1 MQRVPFGGAD
11 RLIPLLDDA
20 VRRESTSA
28 TTLKVKDSL
37 KDLINAGAIDLPA
50 EVQRPGAEA
59 YGRHLLYR
67 SDELAYVVVAMA
79 WGAGQGTPIHDH
91 AGVWCVEG
99 VWRGELEVTQY
110 DLRERQ
116 GDRYRFER
124 QERFNARPGDS
135 GALIPPYEYH
145 TLANLQPDSTT
156 VTIHVYGRD
165 LDDCCIFEPLADA
178 DWYQRRVKDLRYD
191 N

>member
-1 MQRVPFGGAD
+1 MQRVSFGGDD
-11 RLIPLLDDA
+11 RLIPLLDGA
-20 VRRESTSA
+20 VRRDTTAA
-28 TTLKVKDSL
+28 TTLEVKDAL
-37 KDLINAGAIDLPA
+37 KDLINAGVIDLPA
-50 EVQRPGAEA
+50 AVQRPGAES

-67 SDELAYVVVAMA
+67 SDALGYVVVAMA

-110 DLRERQ
+110 DLREQ
-116 GDRYRFER
+116 DGERYRFDR

-145 TLANLQPDSTT
+145 TLANLRPDETT

-165 LDDCCIFEPLADA
+165 LNDCCIFEPLAGDG
-178 DWYQRRVKDLRYD
+178 WYRRRVKDLQYD
-191 N
+191 S